1 MDHTKDAAVHKPKG
15 GMARGKETE
24 QDSAQRASDATK
36 AHPAR
41 TVKVADPDSERKI
54 DRIGDRLVNIER
66 LLQQSNTRSLPS
78 PDSDLH
84 GGSLTS
90 VPTPTSGINHPAS
103 VDTINHAV
111 SALHSDAN
119 EASTG
124 VQSAL
129 ASHII
134 EQAVGDSPAI
144 YQNAELIAALQS
156 LKDMV
161 GKVEETPSSEF
172 ARSHWSIGG
181 LADPPTE
188 LEIELLLQKA
198 SASLTISFTPGL
210 TTTILREK
218 FDTVFKGDKDA
229 GFIRQVYV
237 YGILCNL
244 CTELSGSDPD
254 PAFATRC
261 KGLGRV
267 FTTRL
272 EQAVN
277 ELKLMMPAT
286 AEAASALTMAA
297 GISVDS
303 YKPYLAQSLSS
314 HAASMVISLGYHNLS
329 TMQSDTVAERES
341 KIALFWMVYWLDNSF
356 AVRLGRAPIIRD
368 YEVTVPRLTS
378 ASTMPSTF
386 LDAFN
391 FSTRHSSLQCQAT
404 SSVPSDPHHAGLYV
418 IMKESDAIMHYS
430 TIALVQHATISTT
443 SIVSPALES
452 ARKAL
457 EMNVDVWKMYKHLP
471 DFIWSGHCHWTLLKT
486 PITPFTVTFCH
497 IIAHP
502 YAATADIE
510 LLAEFVATLKE
521 LCRYSD
527 GILKLHRLCDIFCKV
542 ASLYVQAKQKEASQ
556 KQNLQYRG
564 SASMQPEPWMGQPA
578 VNDIDQYLTAI
589 GFAPPTALGDDG
601 QIAMDGS
608 MDFDASFLN
617 DWYQGNNTI
626 MGFLEQDIPDIPM
639 SGQFDFGYTNGQ

>member
-1 MDHTKDAAVHKPKG
+1 MDHTKDAAVHKAKG

-24 QDSAQRASDATK
+24 QDSAQRACDAC
-36 AHPAR
+36 R
-41 TVKVADPDSERKI
+41 TRKVRCDKGSPCSHCKSS
-54 DRIGDRLVNIER
+54 GSVNIER
-66 LLQQSNTRSLPS
+66 LLQQSSTRSHPS
-78 PDSDLH
+78 PDSDFH

-90 VPTPTSGINHPAS
+90 VPTPTSGTNHPAS
-103 VDTINHAV
+103 VDTVNNAV

-254 PAFATRC
+254 PAFASRC

-277 ELKLMMPAT
+277 ELKLVSQPMGVSLECVRHLSRTPNANKLRIMVT
-286 AEAASALTMAA
+286 AC
-297 GISVDS
+297 
-303 YKPYLAQSLSS
+303 YL
-314 HAASMVISLGYHNLS
+314 
-329 TMQSDTVAERES
+329 R
-341 KIALFWMVYWLDNSF
+341 
-356 AVRLGRAPIIRD
+356 
-368 YEVTVPRLTS
+368 
-378 ASTMPSTF
+378 
-386 LDAFN
+386 
-391 FSTRHSSLQCQAT
+391 
-404 SSVPSDPHHAGLYV
+404 
-418 IMKESDAIMHYS
+418 
-430 TIALVQHATISTT
+430 
-443 SIVSPALES
+443 
-452 ARKAL
+452 
-457 EMNVDVWKMYKHLP
+457 
-471 DFIWSGHCHWTLLKT
+471 
-486 PITPFTVTFCH
+486 
-497 IIAHP
+497 
-502 YAATADIE
+502 
-510 LLAEFVATLKE
+510 
-521 LCRYSD
+521 
-527 GILKLHRLCDIFCKV
+527 
-542 ASLYVQAKQKEASQ
+542 
-556 KQNLQYRG
+556 
-564 SASMQPEPWMGQPA
+564 
-578 VNDIDQYLTAI
+578 
-589 GFAPPTALGDDG
+589 
-601 QIAMDGS
+601 
-608 MDFDASFLN
+608 
-617 DWYQGNNTI
+617 
-626 MGFLEQDIPDIPM
+626 
-639 SGQFDFGYTNGQ
+639 

>member
-1 MDHTKDAAVHKPKG
+1 
-15 GMARGKETE
+15 
-24 QDSAQRASDATK
+24 
-36 AHPAR
+36 
-41 TVKVADPDSERKI
+41 
-54 DRIGDRLVNIER
+54 
-66 LLQQSNTRSLPS
+66 
-78 PDSDLH
+78 
-84 GGSLTS
+84 
-90 VPTPTSGINHPAS
+90 
-103 VDTINHAV
+103 
-111 SALHSDAN
+111 
-119 EASTG
+119 
-124 VQSAL
+124 
-129 ASHII
+129 
-134 EQAVGDSPAI
+134 
-144 YQNAELIAALQS
+144 
-156 LKDMV
+156 MV

-172 ARSHWSIGG
+172 ARSYWSIGG

-188 LEIELLLQKA
+188 LEIEMLLQKA

-229 GFIRQVYV
+229 AVIRQVYV

-254 PAFATRC
+254 PAFASRC

-329 TMQSDTVAERES
+329 TMQSDTVEEQES

-391 FSTRHSSLQCQAT
+391 FSTRHSSLQCQVIEQLYSPLALRQSNEERCRRAARLVSALEECWATRVLAT

-457 EMNVDVWKMYKHLP
+457 EMNVNVWKMYKHLP

-502 YAATADIE
+502 YAATADIQ

-521 LCRYSD
+521 LCRYSE

-556 KQNLQYRG
+556 KQDLQYG
-564 SASMQPEPWMGQPA
+564 SAASMQPEPWMGQPA

-601 QIAMDGS
+601 QGVMDSS
-608 MDFDASFLN
+608 MDFDASFLM

-626 MGFLEQDIPDIPM
+626 MGFLEQDIPEIPM
-639 SGQFDFGYTNGQ
+639 NGQFDFGYTNGQ